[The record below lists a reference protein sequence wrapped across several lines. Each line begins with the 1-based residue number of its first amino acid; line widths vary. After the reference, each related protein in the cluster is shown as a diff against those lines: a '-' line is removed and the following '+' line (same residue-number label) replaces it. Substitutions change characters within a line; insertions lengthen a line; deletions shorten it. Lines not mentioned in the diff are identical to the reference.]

1 MKKKLLSHILMVAT
15 ILTSYTVGTMQPTQT
30 VNASTPK
37 QISVTNAIPI
47 CDIAGYFY
55 DKYGYLCFELGDTT
69 KQFNKADGYSYSKI
83 CEKLPH
89 LKDLDENKTYPLTAK
104 VTKVNKK
111 KNVVTVQDYS
121 GNKWKFRGCE
131 DYKNGDVVSMLMDSN
146 GTKKIRGWISYK
158 DHKLGFIGR
167 ECPVCGY
174 KYGTAWKMEE
184 VPQDIIEWLESLP
197 ETKVTPA
204 WV

>member
-1 MKKKLLSHILMVAT
+1 MKKKLLSLILTTAT

-30 VNASTPK
+30 INASTPK
-37 QISVTNAIPI
+37 QISITNAIPI

-104 VTKVNKK
+104 VIKVNKK

-121 GNKWKFRGCE
+121 RNKWKFRGCE
-131 DYKNGDVVSMLMDSN
+131 DYEDGDIVSMLMDSN
-146 GTKKIRGWISYK
+146 GTEKVT
-158 DHKLGFIGR
+158 D
-167 ECPVCGY
+167 
-174 KYGTAWKMEE
+174 
-184 VPQDIIEWLESLP
+184 DIILQVRYSGAEW
-197 ETKVTPA
+197 
-204 WV
+204 

>member
-1 MKKKLLSHILMVAT
+1 MKKKLLSLILATAT

-37 QISVTNAIPI
+37 QINVTNAIPI

-104 VTKVNKK
+104 VIRANKK
-111 KNVVTVQDYS
+111 QNVVTVQDYS

-131 DYKNGDVVSMLMDSN
+131 DYEDEDVVSMLMDSN
-146 GTKKIRGWISYK
+146 GTEKIT
-158 DHKLGFIGR
+158 D
-167 ECPVCGY
+167 
-174 KYGTAWKMEE
+174 
-184 VPQDIIEWLESLP
+184 DIILQVRYSGAEW
-197 ETKVTPA
+197 
-204 WV
+204 

>member
-1 MKKKLLSHILMVAT
+1 MKKKILSLILATAT
-15 ILTSYTVGTMQPTQT
+15 ILTSYTVSTIQPTQT

-37 QISVTNAIPI
+37 QISITNAIPI

-89 LKDLDENKTYPLTAK
+89 LKDLDENKIYPLTAK

-131 DYKNGDVVSMLMDSN
+131 DYEDGDIVSMLMDSN
-146 GTKKIRGWISYK
+146 GTEKVT
-158 DHKLGFIGR
+158 D
-167 ECPVCGY
+167 
-174 KYGTAWKMEE
+174 
-184 VPQDIIEWLESLP
+184 DIILQVRYSGAEW
-197 ETKVTPA
+197 
-204 WV
+204 

>member
-69 KQFNKADGYSYSKI
+69 NCCVVFNLVRIVIYFTKGGMDLVKGYTVPDGFMGLVEDKYQLFETECAY
-83 CEKLPH
+83 
-89 LKDLDENKTYPLTAK
+89 Y
-104 VTKVNKK
+104 VNRLY
-111 KNVVTVQDYS
+111 T
-121 GNKWKFRGCE
+121 
-131 DYKNGDVVSMLMDSN
+131 
-146 GTKKIRGWISYK
+146 
-158 DHKLGFIGR
+158 
-167 ECPVCGY
+167 
-174 KYGTAWKMEE
+174 
-184 VPQDIIEWLESLP
+184 
-197 ETKVTPA
+197 
-204 WV
+204 

>member
-1 MKKKLLSHILMVAT
+1 MKKKLLSLILATAT

-37 QISVTNAIPI
+37 QINVTNAIPI

-55 DKYGYLCFELGDTT
+55 DKYGSRRSIAGLRRQGTCFELSDTT

-131 DYKNGDVVSMLMDSN
+131 DYENGDVVSMLIDSN
-146 GTKKIRGWISYK
+146 GTEKVT
-158 DHKLGFIGR
+158 D
-167 ECPVCGY
+167 
-174 KYGTAWKMEE
+174 
-184 VPQDIIEWLESLP
+184 DIILQVRYSGAEW
-197 ETKVTPA
+197 
-204 WV
+204 